1 MNNFDKQ
8 RIIAMQNGAPLGY
21 VKSVSYK
28 NQKFTLTQ
36 NKMEAK
42 TYVNIDR
49 IHKEIDD
56 LAIMP
61 MTLQN
66 GITFMYD

>member
-8 RIIAMQNGAPLGY
+8 RIIAMQNGAPVGY
-21 VKSVSYK
+21 IKSVSYK

-36 NKMEAK
+36 DKMEAK
-42 TYVNIDR
+42 TYVNTDR
-49 IHKEIDD
+49 IHKEIDT

-66 GITFMYD
+66 GMTFMYD